1 MVDITKI
8 NNLSLPLNSRVAKAK
23 AAKEDDRTMPIVLKP
38 VITAEFL
45 EKLTRGKVPKLS
57 YNLKN

>member
-38 VITAEFL
+38 VITAEFFR
-45 EKLTRGKVPKLS
+45 KVNQGKSSKTFL
-57 YNLKN
+57 